1 MNKNIVIAIDGYS
14 SCGKSTLAKA
24 LAKKLNFIYIDSGAM
39 YRAVTLYF
47 LRNNIDLENSKLVEE
62 ALNNIHLDF
71 LTINNQTLIMLNG
84 EDVSKE
90 IRQMHIAEKVST
102 ISAIKEVRI
111 EMVRQ
116 QQRMGKSGNI
126 VMDGRDIG
134 TVVFPNA
141 DLKLFMTADPKIR
154 TERRYN
160 ELINKGEQV
169 NIEEIFENL
178 AKRDFQ
184 DTTRKESPLL
194 QAQDAIVLD
203 NSTIDEA
210 QQLEFAL
217 EHIRSINPK

>member
-1 MNKNIVIAIDGYS
+1 
-14 SCGKSTLAKA
+14 
-24 LAKKLNFIYIDSGAM
+24 
-39 YRAVTLYF
+39 
-47 LRNNIDLENSKLVEE
+47 
-62 ALNNIHLDF
+62 
-71 LTINNQTLIMLNG
+71 
-84 EDVSKE
+84 
-90 IRQMHIAEKVST
+90 MHIAEKVST
-102 ISAIKEVRI
+102 ISAIKEVRF

-116 QQRMGKSGNI
+116 QQRMGKSGSI

-160 ELINKGEQV
+160 ELIGKGEQV

-178 AKRDFQ
+178 TKRDFQ

-217 EHIRSINPK
+217 DHIRSIDK